1 MNQESDKESCVV
13 KWADTD
19 KSEYE
24 SLVSLKDC
32 LTMTQ
37 EVEAI
42 MLEQGTNDSSS
53 SDDNDSNVSLRV
65 SLKCVDYHNCWC
77 NIITQFLIKD
87 DDKSILIN
95 SSQYN
100 MGGMNTC
107 GVMMDHSPNTCKKKM
122 TLITENC

>member
-19 KSEYE
+19 KSKYE
-24 SLVSLKDC
+24 SLVSLKGRS
-32 LTMTQ
+32 TMTQ

-65 SLKCVDYHNCWC
+65 SLKRVDHHNRNC
-77 NIITQFLIKD
+77 NTLTQFLHNN
-87 DDKSILIN
+87 DDKDSKMMEINIDKLQSGNNNTLTQSIVN
-95 SSQYN
+95 DSDN
-100 MGGMNTC
+100 DNKWW
-107 GVMMDHSPNTCKKKM
+107 N
-122 TLITENC
+122 